1 LEKGIIM
8 NAPPI
13 DFFHRI
19 LESSSLEMNE
29 VVFESGLPREAAIFG
44 LLDDPTPTQV
54 GLLGAWVQRITD
66 EKNRALLKLADVQSL
81 QKISCRGTALKY
93 RPNSKPLEGRFQRLS
108 PVVPS
113 QASAPFEALA
123 YEVTPG
129 LRLLFD
135 RNILQ
140 AVIHSGAAVTIA
152 SSSGNALL
160 ALTRC
165 LNEPSNVFFDSTPV
179 LTSGTV
185 TDVSSAS
192 FRTEQLPKTES
203 ASDQTS
209 GALSPVSVQG
219 IIGSPVLGLS
229 AAITYLLRQ
238 WCSENVRLSE
248 VPAYLPQQ
256 LQGRR
261 FPIEITDPISQQ
273 QSDSP
278 SRRPK
283 TKAEEILREAIE
295 RYRRPDGYEGY
306 LVEAAW
312 QLEQIGSD
320 AWPALR
326 ELVMAGIHECEYFL
340 GTVVRLQGVPPHD
353 RLTVLLAAARNR
365 DANVRSRLLEL
376 LDEIPLAMR
385 RDVLGELTAV
395 GSPDDTVADRLR
407 HGELEQAS

>member
-1 LEKGIIM
+1 M

-165 LNEPSNVFFDSTPV
+165 LNEPSN
-179 LTSGTV
+179 
-185 TDVSSAS
+185 VSSAS

-395 GSPDDTVADRLR
+395 GSPD
-407 HGELEQAS
+407 ELEQAS